1 MLILQNFEKH
11 EPFCENM
18 NFLTKFCEQLAKPIW
33 QHWLFLVIVVNSTCY
48 TQSIEQPFITEWGG
62 T

>member
-18 NFLTKFCEQLAKPIW
+18 NFLTKFCEQLVKPIW
-33 QHWLFLVIVVNSTCY
+33 QVATLTRSIDTKY
-48 TQSIEQPFITEWGG
+48 TMRASAACKLACES
-62 T
+62 